1 MRRER
6 EVGEG
11 KMSRRGRREAAG
23 QSGDHQWEGA
33 HGQGRCR
40 CEGRSDPKSDPKF
53 DPKSSGRE
61 PTPVQKIHLK
71 IRTGE
76 KATT

>member
-33 HGQGRCR
+33 HGQGR
-40 CEGRSDPKSDPKF
+40 
-53 DPKSSGRE
+53 
-61 PTPVQKIHLK
+61 
-71 IRTGE
+71 
-76 KATT
+76 